1 MPGKPDGDI
10 PLPTALP
17 PIPPRRRRAPERRSL
32 ARIVFDVVFNTA
44 LVVSALM
51 LTFVVLVR
59 QEQYTSGQRQH
70 PGQAI
75 EQTVQAP
82 WDMTGKTMVTPPSN

>member
-1 MPGKPDGDI
+1 
-10 PLPTALP
+10 LPTALP
-17 PIPPRRRRAPERRSL
+17 PIRPRPRRVTEKRSL

-59 QEQYTSGQRQH
+59 QEQYAFGQQPRADQT
-70 PGQAI
+70 I
-75 EQTVQAP
+75 EQIEPATQD
-82 WDMTGKTMVTPPSN
+82 WDMTGETMVTPPSD

>member
-1 MPGKPDGDI
+1 M
-10 PLPTALP
+10 PTALP
-17 PIPPRRRRAPERRSL
+17 PIPPRRRRAPKKRSL

-59 QEQYTSGQRQH
+59 QEQYASGQRQR
-70 PGQAI
+70 PAQAI
-75 EQTVQAP
+75 GHTVQAP
-82 WDMTGKTMVTPPSN
+82 WDMTGETMVTPPSN

>member
-1 MPGKPDGDI
+1 MP
-10 PLPTALP
+10 TVLP
-17 PIPPRRRRAPERRSL
+17 PIPPRPRRAPDKRST

-59 QEQYTSGQRQH
+59 EEQYAFGKQPR
-70 PGQAI
+70 PAQAI
-75 EQTVQAP
+75 EQTL
-82 WDMTGKTMVTPPSN
+82 DMTGETMVTPPLN